1 MACFR
6 VQWPSKTMKPSSAS
20 TIVRAQTLGALLLTE
35 AIAVASVFFSANR
48 FAVSDPS
55 PLSSTASGFIFAF
68 FAATAALFLLM
79 KSFRGRVIFEFL
91 LSLAVFG
98 GVWFLAGAF
107 VSAPWA
113 ALLASAATLARL
125 FLPYVIVQNIVMIA
139 GVSGIAATIGVSTPW
154 KTALLIV
161 LILSAYDVIA
171 VYETR
176 HMVTM
181 FKGLLERGVVFA
193 LTVPEK
199 LSGQFHHL
207 RTVNPHEGYF
217 FLGSGDLALP
227 AIFAVSAFVTRPA
240 LGIGAIVGSAAGLFL
255 MDLLFRMG
263 NGRPMPALPPI
274 ALGTLAGFFLA
285 MVFV

>member
-1 MACFR
+1 
-6 VQWPSKTMKPSSAS
+6 MKPVSSKN
-20 TIVRAQTLGALLLTE
+20 IVRAQTLGALLLTE

-48 FAVSDPS
+48 FPASDAS
-55 PLSSTASGFIFAF
+55 PISSTASGFIFAF
-68 FAATAALFLLM
+68 LAATAVLFILI
-79 KSFRGRVIFEFL
+79 KSFRGRIIFEFL

-98 GVWFLAGAF
+98 GVWFLAAAF
-107 VSAPWA
+107 FPASWA

-139 GVSGIAATIGVSTPW
+139 GVAGIAATIGVSTPW
-154 KTALLIV
+154 KTALI
-161 LILSAYDVIA
+161 ILLTLSVYDIIA

-193 LTVPEK
+193 LTVPDR

-207 RTVNPHEGYF
+207 RNVNPHEGYF

-227 AIFAVSAFVTRPA
+227 AIFVVSAFAARPS
-240 LGIGAIVGSAAGLFL
+240 LGVGAMIGSAFGIVF
-255 MDLLFRMG
+255 MDILFRIG
-263 NGRPMPALPPI
+263 KGRPMPALPPI
-274 ALGTLAGFFLA
+274 TLGTLIGFFFA
-285 MVFV
+285 MLLM